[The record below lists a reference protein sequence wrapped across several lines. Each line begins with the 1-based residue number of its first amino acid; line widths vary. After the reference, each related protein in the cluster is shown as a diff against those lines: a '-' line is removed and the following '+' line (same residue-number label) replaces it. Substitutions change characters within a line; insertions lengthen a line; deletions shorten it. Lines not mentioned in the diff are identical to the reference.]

1 MQPAETPRIY
11 SEFCGAVSN
20 VWHLW
25 RVKGW
30 RSNPLQAPA
39 FVLRVAG
46 AVVCWACPALSDL
59 EDKCLLPFAD
69 L

>member
-1 MQPAETPRIY
+1 MASLA
-11 SEFCGAVSN
+11 SEGLEMS
-20 VWHLW
+20 
-25 RVKGW
+25 
-30 RSNPLQAPA
+30 PLQAPA

-46 AVVCWACPALSDL
+46 AVACWACPALSDL